1 MPLTG
6 TSTHSSLWREEGSTS
21 MRALGYFIGT
31 FAVALIV
38 GIGSAWYMIERGSPL
53 TTSMIGPWKS
63 WLSEGNPK
71 ADPYTRAHLA
81 RSGRLPL
88 TSTVA
93 RYFVASTDSW
103 GRTLHS
109 GCEYAIVGGSLNARW
124 WSLAVYDEYGSLISN
139 PSNRYSFNSEEAI
152 RRADGSFHITLSRN
166 ARPENWLPS
175 GVGPDR
181 NLTLVLRV
189 YGARNTDASGIGQIP
204 ESSVPKIERVR
215 CE

>member
-1 MPLTG
+1 
-6 TSTHSSLWREEGSTS
+6 

-31 FAVALIV
+31 FAVALIL

-53 TTSMIGPWKS
+53 TTAKVGPWQS
-63 WLSEGNPK
+63 WLSEGNPN

-93 RYFVASTDSW
+93 RYFAAHTDDRGGGLS
-103 GRTLHS
+103 S
-109 GCEYAIVGGSLNARW
+109 GCEYSIVGSALNARW
-124 WSLAVYDEYGSLISN
+124 WSLAVYDEYGSLIAN

-152 RRADGSFHITLSRN
+152 RRADGTFHINLSRK
-166 ARPENWLPS
+166 ARPENWLP
-175 GVGPDR
+175 GGTGPDR
-181 NLTLVLRV
+181 DLVLVLRV
-189 YGARNTDASGIGQIP
+189 YGSRDTDISGTGQVPP
-204 ESSVPKIERVR
+204 ERLPKIERIR